1 MLRLIQLLAIT
12 AFAIL
17 VSAESEA
24 CTLYARW
31 TLPEFRI
38 DMVTPFTARE
48 VAGYELRYV
57 GVTVAASG
65 LKRPKVGT
73 TGYALTGL
81 KPGTYSAMIRLKDV
95 TGFWSVWSPP
105 AVGACTDTVVL

>member
-1 MLRLIQLLAIT
+1 MLRLIQLIAIT

-31 TLPEFRI
+31 TLPTTRI
-38 DMVTPFTARE
+38 DVTTPFTARE

-57 GVTVAASG
+57 GVNVVASG
-65 LKRPKVGT
+65 FKRPKVGT
-73 TGYALTGL
+73 AGYALTGL
-81 KPGTYSAMIRLKDV
+81 KPGIYSAMIRLKDA

-105 AVGACTDTVVL
+105 AVGSCTDVVI